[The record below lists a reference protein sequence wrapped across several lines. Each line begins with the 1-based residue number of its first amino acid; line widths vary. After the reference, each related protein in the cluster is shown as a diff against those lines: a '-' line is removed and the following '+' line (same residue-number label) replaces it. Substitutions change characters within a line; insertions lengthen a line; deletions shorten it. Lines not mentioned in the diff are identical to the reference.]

1 MDVRITIRLP
11 AELKTSL
18 EQEAE
23 KKGFSV
29 SDIVRMKLQRSI
41 IIPEAWWEVLERR
54 AAARPPIEEW
64 SAEKEALSYIRNRLG
79 VRW

>member
-11 AELKTSL
+11 NELKTSL

-23 KKGFSV
+23 QKRLSL
-29 SDIVRMKLQRSI
+29 SDIVRMKLQRSVV
-41 IIPEAWWEVLERR
+41 IPETWWQVLERR
-54 AAARPPIEEW
+54 AKERPPIEEW
-64 SAEKEALSYIRNRLG
+64 TAEKEALSYIRNRLG